1 MEQYQSFP
9 VPADA
14 ADLSR
19 MQLLAAAQAMVL
31 RGNKDF
37 SVAELCAEA
46 GVERS
51 VLHDH
56 FAGKTAL
63 MAALMRAYPVDQSR
77 IAPVAEPGWTPAPV
91 AVANIQPVSKA
102 DDVTPAPSVP
112 TPDEWFERRLRVFER
127 ALSTLEAKAEATAQE
142 QARVIAGLQ
151 QRLKEASSP
160 ASVPAAAAA
169 QAILDAVPEA
179 APLHSFA
186 PLLPESVD
194 VSTQAEM
201 PVLEEVLVAAHS
213 TVEEPPA
220 AAPQAQ
226 PEETPSTA
234 PETAIGQQLPGP
246 RSFPELEAF
255 PESKPARASTP
266 IRMTAIA
273 AALLVG
279 VFVSVGFVMGRN
291 VLDANAQERS
301 PDGVAHRQ
309 AAQTALHKTMAL
321 ADAGDTRAQA
331 RLALAYLRGQGSEAD
346 ANAALLWCMSAA
358 RAGNPVAQYL
368 LGALYQQGDH
378 VSADPAQAA
387 TWFARAAEKGNL
399 KAMHN
404 LAIAY
409 AQGLGLAK
417 DEVKAA
423 EWFTR
428 AAERGYIDSAFD
440 LAVLYERGEGVPQD
454 LKQALKWYGIAAFAG
469 DKPSQ
474 ERSEF
479 LRSQMK
485 AADIKLA
492 TNAAMA
498 FAPLPALEEANNL

>member
-1 MEQYQSFP
+1 
-9 VPADA
+9 
-14 ADLSR
+14 

-46 GVERS
+46 GVARS

-63 MAALMRAYPVDQSR
+63 MAALMRAYPVEQSG

-91 AVANIQPVSKA
+91 AVATIQPVSKA
-102 DDVTPAPSVP
+102 DDVTPAPSVH

-127 ALSTLEAKAEATAQE
+127 ALSTLEAKAEVTAQE

-179 APLHSFA
+179 APLYSFA
-186 PLLPESVD
+186 PLFHEPVA

-201 PVLEEVLVAAHS
+201 PVLDEVLIAAHS

-220 AAPQAQ
+220 AAPQGL
-226 PEETPSTA
+226 PEEMPSTA
-234 PETAIGQQLPGP
+234 PETVIGQQLPG
-246 RSFPELEAF
+246 SFPELEAF
-255 PESKPARASTP
+255 PEPKPARASTP
-266 IRMTAIA
+266 VRMMAIA

-454 LKQALKWYGIAAFAG
+454 LRQALKWYGIAAFAG

>member
-1 MEQYQSFP
+1 MEQYQSSPDFDP
-9 VPADA
+9 
-14 ADLSR
+14 SR
-19 MQLLAAAQAMVL
+19 MQLLAAAQAMIL

-37 SVAELCAEA
+37 TIAELCAEA

-63 MAALMRAYPVDQSR
+63 MAALMRAYPV
-77 IAPVAEPGWTPAPV
+77 APSGAESVAPPVPVVSPA
-91 AVANIQPVSKA
+91 AVVTLKPVSKA
-102 DDVTPAPSVP
+102 DDVSPAPSVH

-127 ALSTLEAKAEATAQE
+127 ALTALETKAEATAQE
-142 QARVIAGLQ
+142 QARVIAELQ
-151 QRLKEASSP
+151 QRLKEASSST
-160 ASVPAAAAA
+160 ASMTAVAAA
-169 QAILDAVPEA
+169 QAIVDA
-179 APLHSFA
+179 APVAVKLHGFTPRRFEVA
-186 PLLPESVD
+186 T
-194 VSTQAEM
+194 TQAEM
-201 PVLEEVLVAAHS
+201 PVLDEISVEAVAETARA
-213 TVEEPPA
+213 TEPVPVEEPEPA
-220 AAPQAQ
+220 PAEP
-226 PEETPSTA
+226 
-234 PETAIGQQLPGP
+234 AIGHMLPGA
-246 RSFPELEAF
+246 RNFPDLEAF
-255 PESKPARASTP
+255 PKSRPARASTSV
-266 IRMTAIA
+266 RLAAIT
-273 AALLVG
+273 AALLLG
-279 VFVSVGFVMGRN
+279 VFISVGFVMGRN

-309 AAQTALHKTMAL
+309 APRTVLHKTMAL
-321 ADAGDTRAQA
+321 ADAGDARAQA
-331 RLALAYLRGQGSEAD
+331 RLALAYLRGQGSAAD

-378 VSADPAQAA
+378 VSADPVQAA
-387 TWFARAAEKGNL
+387 NWFSRAAEKGNL

-409 AQGLGLAK
+409 AQGQGIAK

-428 AAERGYIDSAFD
+428 AAERGYVDSAFD

-454 LKQALKWYGIAAFAG
+454 LRQALKWYGIAAFAG

-474 ERSEF
+474 ERSDF

-485 AADIKLA
+485 PADIKLA

-498 FAPLPALEEANNL
+498 FAPLPALEEANSL